1 MRMFNKYAVHACM
14 TEHIYE
20 HVYGEK
26 PYMSKR
32 KLRRSDFANVVLN
45 IQNHTHVS
53 RETWKK
59 VAPKAKVG

>member
-26 PYMSKR
+26 PYMSKSR
-32 KLRRSDFANVVLN
+32 WMSGGHPFSEDRS
-45 IQNHTHVS
+45 
-53 RETWKK
+53 ETET
-59 VAPKAKVG
+59 AS